1 MKVLQLTNK
10 TTNKI
15 VGSDLLK
22 PIHAWQ
28 FYREQTEECHEINA
42 IIKVLKI
49 RRGDKQDVIKDD
61 IFLGKD
67 DICSGIQ
74 VELSKYEK
82 VVKEFKEMEQKFRQ
96 QEARENSGKRGQ
108 SET

>member
-1 MKVLQLTNK
+1 M
-10 TTNKI
+10 
-15 VGSDLLK
+15 
-22 PIHAWQ
+22 
-28 FYREQTEECHEINA
+28 EECHEINA

-49 RRGDKQDVIKDD
+49 GRGDKQDVIKDD

-74 VELSKYEK
+74 VELAKYEK

>member
-28 FYREQTEECHEINA
+28 FYREQIEECHEIKA

-49 RRGDKQDVIKDD
+49 GRGDKQDVIKHD

-67 DICSGIQ
+67 NICSGIQ
-74 VELSKYEK
+74 VELGKYE
-82 VVKEFKEMEQKFRQ
+82 RI
-96 QEARENSGKRGQ
+96 GKWSKNLKRWNK
-108 SET
+108 S